1 MVGQSND
8 DLVIKIA
15 SLEKAVSQHTTTLDD
30 VLVKKVAK
38 LQTEVVKKMVGQSND
53 VLVTEMN
60 STTKKIAEIEQSLQN
75 IDKLGTELKHLVNK
89 VTQVETQTVLVT
101 GDAKLIKKLEKRIQ
115 EVAKEA
121 KTTDDRVTKVVKTM
135 VGQSNDQTVEGVRTE
150 LKHLVD
156 QVTQVETDTDINTYM
171 LHAITCAVQLT
182 QTHPLVNEVNQQFYH
197 LSDYISRREEVILKD
212 HPDHWDKA
220 LDIFME

>member
-1 MVGQSND
+1 
-8 DLVIKIA
+8 
-15 SLEKAVSQHTTTLDD
+15 
-30 VLVKKVAK
+30 
-38 LQTEVVKKMVGQSND
+38 
-53 VLVTEMN
+53 MN

-101 GDAKLIKKLEKRIQ
+101 GDAKLIKKLEKRGQ

-121 KTTDDRVTKVVKTM
+121 KTTDDRVTKVVQTM

-156 QVTQVETDTDINTYM
+156 
-171 LHAITCAVQLT
+171 
-182 QTHPLVNEVNQQFYH
+182 
-197 LSDYISRREEVILKD
+197 
-212 HPDHWDKA
+212 
-220 LDIFME
+220 